1 MNLAETQPEN
11 IHLPFTPPE
20 ASEQDRMVEAILFAS
35 GEPLSTGE
43 IEARM
48 PTGSDAAE
56 ALRRVEALYE
66 GRGVT
71 LIRVA
76 GKWAFRTASDLSF
89 VLRSEAQETRK
100 LSRAATETLAIV
112 AYHQPVTRTEIEE
125 IRGVAVSK
133 GTLDMLLDLEW
144 IKLGRRRQTPGRP
157 VTFVTTELFLEH
169 FGTRNRS
176 LRRGRGRKTETHT
189 LPRTRCGAFCFTRK
203 KVPDHVR
210 DSVRDSMNHPY
221 GGFGDA
227 GCGSFSATRAMY

>member
-1 MNLAETQPEN
+1 MNLAEAQPEN
-11 IHLPFTPPE
+11 IHLPFTPPK
-20 ASEQDRMVEAILFAS
+20 ADEQDRMVEAILFAS
-35 GEPLSTGE
+35 AQPLSTQE
-43 IEARM
+43 IESRM
-48 PTGSDAAE
+48 PQGSDAAE
-56 ALRRVEALYE
+56 ALRRVEAMYE

-89 VLRSEAQETRK
+89 VLRTEAQETRK

-133 GTLDMLLDLEW
+133 GTLDMLMDLEW

-169 FGTRNRS
+169 FGLESEKDLPGLDELKNAGLLDS
-176 LRRGRGRKTETHT
+176 RGVALSPERDETDDLDEDET
-189 LPRTRCGAFCFTRK
+189 
-203 KVPDHVR
+203 D
-210 DSVRDSMNHPY
+210 DS
-221 GGFGDA
+221 GEGDL
-227 GCGSFSATRAMY
+227 FS